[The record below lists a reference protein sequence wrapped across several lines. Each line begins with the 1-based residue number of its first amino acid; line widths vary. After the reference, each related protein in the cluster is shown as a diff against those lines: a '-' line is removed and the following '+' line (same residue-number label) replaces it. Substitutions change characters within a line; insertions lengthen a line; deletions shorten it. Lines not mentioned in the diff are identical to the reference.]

1 MPSVPSMPVSE
12 EEGGQSEGLV
22 AGNMT
27 RVLEVCVASHGC
39 VCLSAFMNVC
49 LTTRSESRG
58 ASVCRSI
65 SLGSDWLA
73 VDHLVVGE

>member
-1 MPSVPSMPVSE
+1 MPSMPVSE

-27 RVLEVCVASHGC
+27 ASHGC

>member
-12 EEGGQSEGLV
+12 EEGGQNEGLV

-58 ASVCRSI
+58 RLSVGP
-65 SLGSDWLA
+65 SLWVPTGWQ
-73 VDHLVVGE
+73 